1 MADTPVETPLVDIPM
16 DTPDAPATQAE
27 EPKRQRGRPPGSKN
41 KPKVIV
47 VPLEPEAE
55 PDPEP
60 ERELEPE
67 PEPVQPKRAR
77 KPKVVEPAQ
86 PVYMK
91 PPPLDHRMVMQ
102 YLASHLE
109 EQKKSEREAKVDHYT
124 RLISRGRWM

>member
-1 MADTPVETPLVDIPM
+1 MADTPVETPPVDIPM
-16 DTPDAPATQAE
+16 DTPADAPATQAE

-41 KPKVIV
+41 KPKVSV
-47 VPLEPEAE
+47 APLEPKAE
-55 PDPEP
+55 PKPEQ
-60 ERELEPE
+60 ELE

-77 KPKVVEPAQ
+77 KPKVVEPQ
-86 PVYMK
+86 PVYVK
-91 PPPLDHRMVMQ
+91 PPPLDHSMVMQ

>member
-1 MADTPVETPLVDIPM
+1 MADTPAETPPVDILM
-16 DTPDAPATQAE
+16 DTPAPATQAE

-41 KPKVIV
+41 KPKVSV
-47 VPLEPEAE
+47 VPLEAE
-55 PDPEP
+55 PKP
-60 ERELEPE
+60 ERELE

-77 KPKVVEPAQ
+77 KPKVVEPQ
-86 PVYMK
+86 PVYVK
-91 PPPLDHRMVMQ
+91 PPPLDHSMVMQ

>member
-1 MADTPVETPLVDIPM
+1 MADTPVETPPVDIPM
-16 DTPDAPATQAE
+16 DTPADAPATQAE

-41 KPKVIV
+41 KPKVSV
-47 VPLEPEAE
+47 VPLEPKAE
-55 PDPEP
+55 HKP

-67 PEPVQPKRAR
+67 PEAVQPKRAR
-77 KPKVVEPAQ
+77 KPKVVEPQ
-86 PVYMK
+86 PVYVK
-91 PPPLDHRMVMQ
+91 PPPLDHSMVMQ

>member
-1 MADTPVETPLVDIPM
+1 MADTPVETPPVDIPM

-41 KPKVIV
+41 KPKVSV
-47 VPLEPEAE
+47 VPLEAE
-55 PDPEP
+55 PKP
-60 ERELEPE
+60 ERELE

-77 KPKVVEPAQ
+77 KPKVVEPQ
-86 PVYMK
+86 PVYVK
-91 PPPLDHRMVMQ
+91 PPPLDHSMVMQ